1 VPHTTCRRVLMIF
14 MMRHAFVPD
23 RDKRGGLA
31 PGVRGGSTGWSRAG
45 LRRQTGLMQAAKQD
59 QATQR
64 PGAPHL
70 LPALPLLKRPGWPS
84 RITGTDLT

>member
-31 PGVRGGSTGWSRAG
+31 PGVRGGLPDG
-45 LRRQTGLMQAAKQD
+45 LGLACVARLD
-59 QATQR
+59 
-64 PGAPHL
+64 
-70 LPALPLLKRPGWPS
+70 
-84 RITGTDLT
+84 